1 MSIPPYL
8 KRHFLEAIVPQ
19 MMKSR
24 GYKNK
29 HQVPVLEKIVIN
41 SGVSSQLDKS
51 ALADTVRDITLVAGQ
66 KAVVTKARMSISNFK
81 IREGYP
87 VGVVVTMRGALMYE
101 FLQRL
106 LSVALPGIRDFRGT
120 PTKLDGRGNYTLGI
134 ADHTIF
140 PEINMDNTRRTVGMD
155 VTLVTSASNDAEGYE
170 LISLLGMPFRRR

>member
-1 MSIPPYL
+1 MSISHL
-8 KRHFLEAIVPQ
+8 KRHFLESIVPQ

-87 VGVVVTMRGALMYE
+87 VGVMVTLRGVLMYE

-155 VTLVTSASNDAEGYE
+155 VALVTSASDDEEGYE

>member
-1 MSIPPYL
+1 MSISHL
-8 KRHFLEAIVPQ
+8 KRHFLESIVTQ

-66 KAVVTKARMSISNFK
+66 KAVVTKARMSIANFK

-87 VGVVVTMRGALMYE
+87 VGVMVTLRGVLMYE

-134 ADHTIF
+134 GDHTIF

-155 VTLVTSASNDAEGYE
+155 VTLVTSASDDEEGYE